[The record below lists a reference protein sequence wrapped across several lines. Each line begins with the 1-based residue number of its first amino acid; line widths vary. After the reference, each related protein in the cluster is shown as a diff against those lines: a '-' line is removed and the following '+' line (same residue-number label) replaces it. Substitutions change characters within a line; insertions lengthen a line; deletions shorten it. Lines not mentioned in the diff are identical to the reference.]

1 MLVSFLLY
9 LKKWFVVAK
18 LGISSFN
25 ICLSGNILYFNLL
38 PISKDQKE
46 NKQPI
51 KIMPSICFEAIAALW
66 INTKKQIMREPME
79 QQVFTAQDNLEQCKR
94 TMELREKELQENILK
109 LAKEAVAK
117 NKAGDK
123 PAARLKLKE
132 RERFMKRLEKLRNS
146 MNIIDL
152 QLDAIRSSELDK
164 EIMLSLKAST
174 VAMKKAGISVNATEV
189 ENVMS
194 ELDDHVREMQDV
206 TSILATPISGGM
218 VNSMTEDEEELDQE
232 LERLMIST
240 MGTNQHGEN
249 EKGEKTPLA
258 SIRPSSS
265 SSRVQPYPQR
275 NIPEVISEQ
284 DAKDPMEQED
294 AERQEGQPLMMVAAV

>member
-46 NKQPI
+46 NNQPI

-117 NKAGDK
+117 NKVGDK

-240 MGTNQHGEN
+240 STNQHGEN

>member
-1 MLVSFLLY
+1 
-9 LKKWFVVAK
+9 
-18 LGISSFN
+18 
-25 ICLSGNILYFNLL
+25 
-38 PISKDQKE
+38 
-46 NKQPI
+46 
-51 KIMPSICFEAIAALW
+51 
-66 INTKKQIMREPME
+66 ME

-146 MNIIDL
+146 MNIIDV

-240 MGTNQHGEN
+240 GTNQQGEN

-258 SIRPSSS
+258 SVRPSSS
-265 SSRVQPYPQR
+265 LSRVKQPYPQR
-275 NIPEVISEQ
+275 NNIPEVISEQ